1 MSKDYKLH
9 WPSHPNI
16 YGGNGVRKFN
26 IYFSEPD
33 QGVNEETGILLLIPG
48 FGANASSNVY
58 KKMRKNFADQYNLIV
73 VQCDYFGQEFM
84 QGSRSVQMNFSRDN
98 LSGIFSSSEIENI
111 FKDGFNGRKFI
122 EIGSKYSIN
131 LSLKE
136 ILNETADNF
145 NDMGLMQAMDHLTSI
160 YYVIKI
166 LEDNGLTFNTNKII
180 AYGHSHG
187 AYLCYLC
194 NAMAPHLF
202 SLIID
207 NSAWL
212 QPVYLSSPRFL
223 FTKVGNMTIQTE
235 FDYFVRKLDY
245 DADILNLSAL
255 YGKFD
260 NLCNIESFHGTTDN
274 LISHKDKNQ
283 FCKSINHCIFH
294 EISTSKVDG
303 DIFKSTNHGLDADFL
318 KMFDYVMKN
327 REFEFKN
334 CIHSKPVNYLTR
346 KKEYRVL
353 YEEGL
358 PLLTIKSL

>member
-16 YGGNGVRKFN
+16 YGGDGLRKFN

-48 FGANASSNVY
+48 FGGNASSNVY
-58 KKMRKNFADQYNLIV
+58 KKMRKNFADQYNLVV

-84 QGSRSVQMNFSRDN
+84 QGSNSVQMNFSRDE

-111 FKDGFNGRKFI
+111 FKDGFNGREFI
-122 EIGSKYSIN
+122 EIGSKYPIN

-136 ILNETADNF
+136 ILNETVDNF
-145 NDMGLMQAMDHLTSI
+145 NDMGLMQAMDHLTAI
-160 YYVIKI
+160 YYVINI
-166 LEDNGLTFNTNKII
+166 LKDNGLTFNMNKII

-202 SLIID
+202 SLLID

-212 QPVYLSSPRFL
+212 QPVYLHSSRLL
-223 FTKVGNMTIQTE
+223 FSKIGNMTLQTE
-235 FDYFVRKLDY
+235 FDYLVRKLEY
-245 DADILNLSAL
+245 DADILDLAVI
-255 YGKFD
+255 YKKFE
-260 NLCNIESFHGTTDN
+260 NSCIIESFHGTTDN
-274 LISHKDKNQ
+274 LISHIDKKQ
-283 FCKSINHCIFH
+283 FCKFINHCSFH
-294 EISTSKVDG
+294 EISTPSVDG
-303 DIFKSTNHGLDADFL
+303 EIFKSTDHGLDADFL

-327 REFEFKN
+327 REFDIREIIHPKPVSYQTKKN
-334 CIHSKPVNYLTR
+334 CYTVQ
-346 KKEYRVL
+346 

-358 PLLTIKSL
+358 PLLTVKSV